1 MTEFVSGFRYQTEDE
16 LRPRATPLATGNI
29 SLHLV
34 AFDNLQIGNDADIYT
49 LQGGE
54 LIHANRNAV
63 VNPEQDASNIARIHA
78 NLTVP
83 YKEAVKTPEDKV
95 RHIARIQANLIVSM
109 HRSLH
114 IPARADISAHGY
126 SVRPAA
132 GSKIPPVIDLRS
144 IDDLDTP
151 HEQKLL
157 ELHKYSRLVKHLEEK
172 PERELDLYFLRSFGA
187 YVLKNIA

>member
-16 LRPRATPLATGNI
+16 LKPQAAPLATGNI

-49 LQGGE
+49 LEGGE
-54 LIHANRNAV
+54 LIYANRNAV
-63 VNPEQDASNIARIHA
+63 VRPEEDVSNIARIHA
-78 NLTVP
+78 HLDVP
-83 YKEAVKTPEDKV
+83 YKEGIKTSEDEV
-95 RHIARIQANLIVSM
+95 RHIARIQANLIISM

-114 IPARADISAHGY
+114 VPAKAHISAHGY

-132 GSKIPPVIDLRS
+132 GSKIPPVVDLRS
-144 IDDLDTP
+144 VDDLDTP
-151 HEQKLL
+151 HEQKL
-157 ELHKYSRLVKHLEEK
+157 ELHKYSRLVEHLEGK

-187 YVLKNIA
+187 YVLKNVA